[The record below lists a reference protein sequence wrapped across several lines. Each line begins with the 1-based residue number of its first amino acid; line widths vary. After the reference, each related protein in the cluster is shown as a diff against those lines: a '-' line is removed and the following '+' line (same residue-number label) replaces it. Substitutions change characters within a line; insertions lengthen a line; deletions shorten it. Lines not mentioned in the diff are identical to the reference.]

1 MFVSQRAL
9 TSVLCLALSARSL
22 SAQHTTKHSAA
33 AAPASSAAT
42 TPAGM
47 TNDDVIALASAGMTD
62 QIIVAKIKAAP
73 STSFDTSVAG
83 LKALKAANVS
93 SPVIAVMIDPKA
105 PVAAPAAATPT
116 ATAAAAAT
124 TANPDDPAATH
135 APGIYMLAK
144 GADGSAHMMLLE
156 RITPK
161 EHKAG
166 GFWASSATYG
176 IVKAKG
182 KAVLDGAKAS
192 VETADP
198 KPVFYLYI
206 PDGTAGQFGGSSYNP
221 KDFAM
226 VKLEVK
232 GDTRQVTTGSYSMW
246 GSSSGTDEKSRQGFA
261 SETVKAGVYKLTPVV
276 DLTPGQYAFEQGW
289 GMYFDFGVNGAGQ

>member
-1 MFVSQRAL
+1 
-9 TSVLCLALSARSL
+9 
-22 SAQHTTKHSAA
+22 
-33 AAPASSAAT
+33 
-42 TPAGM
+42 M
-47 TNDDVIALASAGMTD
+47 TNDDVIALASAGLSD
-62 QIIVAKIKAAP
+62 QVIIAKIQSAP
-73 STSFDTSVAG
+73 STSFDTSVPG

-105 PVAAPAAATPT
+105 PVAQPAPVAPTVAAAPAP
-116 ATAAAAAT
+116 
-124 TANPDDPAATH
+124 ANPDDPNAVH

-144 GADGSAHMMLLE
+144 GTDGQPHMMLLE

-176 IVKAKG
+176 IVKAHG

-192 VETADP
+192 VETADT

-206 PDGTAGQFGGSSYNP
+206 PSGSDAAFGGSTYNP

-232 GDTRQVTTGSYSMW
+232 GDTRQITTGSYSMW
-246 GSSSGTDEKSRQGFA
+246 GSSSGTDEKARQGFG
-261 SETVKAGVYKLTPVV
+261 SETLKPGVYKLTPVS
-276 DLTPGQYAFEQGW
+276 DLAPGQYAFEQNW
-289 GMYFDFGVNGAGQ
+289 GTYFDFGVAGAGQ